1 MLLAVLC
8 VIVLVNKSS
17 EINRSL
23 RSDLMLS
30 AHWLFTGEV
39 NVLKSYYD
47 VLPSPSNL
55 FCCGKVESPACH
67 LCSGRGTLDEALD
80 EGRYH
85 WHHGHVLKAIAD
97 TIWSG
102 ISHCKRLHPMSWR
115 EADHSRWDHLFRLT
129 SNDTRLGAK
138 S

>member
-1 MLLAVLC
+1 MLW
-8 VIVLVNKSS
+8 
-17 EINRSL
+17 
-23 RSDLMLS
+23 

-80 EGRYH
+80 EGHYH
-85 WHHGHVLKAIAD
+85 WHHGQVLKTIAED
-97 TIWSG
+97 RMEDANER
-102 ISHCKRLHPMSWR
+102 KRSKYAELVKECQSNGEQSAYPL
-115 EADHSRWDHLFRLT
+115 RW
-129 SNDTRLGAK
+129 GAGD
-138 S
+138 SSATFLCRA